1 MLPSSW
7 GRQPPSESEKGGA
20 KAMSSIFEDF
30 IDIHR
35 EVAEQAL
42 KDAIDNTIDELT
54 GADDDDTD
62 EDE

>member
-1 MLPSSW
+1 
-7 GRQPPSESEKGGA
+7 
-20 KAMSSIFEDF
+20 MSSIFEDF